1 MLARAASANWLVSRV
16 PSARA
21 LVLALAA
28 LLVSGSASAQVADV
42 ELGSGM
48 FWEPSPTSKLTVI
61 NPHFALGVMP
71 TDWLTV
77 RAGWEADIV
86 SGASEA
92 LKVGPLVDVVTA
104 ATDFSDTRHVVNGA
118 VSVARRDTRLSVGYS
133 YGTEKD
139 YRSHALTVSAGTDFL
154 QKNTQIELAYAH
166 GFDQVCTSA
175 FSEDIA
181 PSQRF
186 ALGDSGGCFTSAD
199 NRASRDVDLDNL
211 QAAWTQAWTP
221 VLATQLVLTGALQHG
236 FLGNPYREVVI
247 SPSGSSALENHPEN
261 RARVAIAMRV
271 KYHVRPIDSAFSF
284 SVRGYRDTWDV
295 LAQTYEL
302 EGERYIFPWLRILA
316 RGRIYNQSGALF
328 WSDDYTGGEP
338 VTGPRG
344 QYWTGDRELSPL
356 KSYLLG
362 GRLLAAGKGRP
373 GDRIIGAFLDLSA
386 SFGID
391 LMKTQLESFT
401 WSGEEPNDTVALIG
415 VLNLSAA
422 F

>member
-1 MLARAASANWLVSRV
+1 VLVALIPNVAS
-16 PSARA
+16 
-21 LVLALAA
+21 
-28 LLVSGSASAQVADV
+28 GQVADV
-42 ELGSGM
+42 ELGSGV
-48 FWEPSPTSKLTVI
+48 FWEPSPTSKLTVL
-61 NPHFALGVMP
+61 NPHAAVGVMP

-77 RAGWEADIV
+77 RAGWEADVV

-92 LKVGPLVDVVTA
+92 LKAGPLPAVDVVSS
-104 ATDFSDTRHVVNGA
+104 ATDFSDTRHVASGT

-139 YRSHALTVSAGTDFL
+139 YRSQAITVSAATDFL

-166 GFDQVCTSA
+166 GFDKVCTSA

-181 PSQRF
+181 PSQRL
-186 ALGDSGGCFTSAD
+186 AMSDSGGCFGSATT
-199 NRASRDVDLDNL
+199 RASRDLDLDNM

-221 VLATQLVLTGALQHG
+221 ELATQLVLTGAIQHG

-247 SPSGSSALENHPEN
+247 SPTGSSALENHPEN
-261 RARVAIAMRV
+261 RVRVAVAMRV
-271 KYHVRPIDSAFSF
+271 KYHVRPIETAFSF
-284 SVRGYRDTWDV
+284 GVRGYRDTWDV
-295 LAQTYEL
+295 LSQTYEL

-316 RGRIYNQSGALF
+316 RGRFYTQTGALF

-356 KSYLLG
+356 RNYLLG
-362 GRLLAAGKGRP
+362 GRLLTAWQGRP
-373 GDRIIGAFLDLSA
+373 GARIVGAFLDLSA
-386 SFGID
+386 SVGVD
-391 LMKTQLESFT
+391 LMKTDLESFT
-401 WSGEEPNDTVALIG
+401 WGGTVPNDTFAVIG
-415 VLNLSAA
+415 VLNLGAS